1 MYFIVNVRILLIYYV
16 LGYCYVDNFFFT
28 SQKTSDI
35 EEFAPRIVKALPT
48 FISTTEGE
56 LTR

>member
-1 MYFIVNVRILLIYYV
+1 MNVRILLIYYI